1 MKRGVAALLLTGL
14 LAAIAGAPSASA
26 QDHVTVAMASGVN
39 QVTSLVA
46 EEKGFFKQQGLDVT
60 RKPIARGNLAVGA
73 IEAGQI
79 QFGEV
84 SDVVFFS
91 AVGKGIPLVALGASS
106 RGFTGKMIGRPDHK
120 PVKSLADMK
129 GEHIGMQVGTGVHG
143 VFLRLIEQLGLKPT
157 DFKISNVRVV
167 DMPAAMATKPSRFDA
182 VLGWD
187 PMMTRIIEAGN
198 GKEIISA
205 KQFQDMAHITYPL
218 LLVANK
224 DYIASHRDTVQRFI
238 NAYAMADKYIQEH
251 PDEALDIYTKAIHKA
266 GGKLEENIIKTMMF
280 EVPRFIGVNFIPT
293 DWTELPRT
301 RDFLFKTGK
310 IKSKPDLKAITAPSF
325 GDAAEARLK

>member
-1 MKRGVAALLLTGL
+1 MTKWLSALMAAFFAATLVAPA
-14 LAAIAGAPSASA
+14 ASA

-46 EEKGFFKQQGLDVT
+46 AEKGYFKQQGLDVA

-73 IEAGQI
+73 LASGQI

-91 AVGKGIPLVALGASS
+91 ATSKGIPLVALGAAS
-106 RGFTGKMIGRPDHK
+106 RGFTAKMIGQPNHK

-129 GEHIGMQVGTGVHG
+129 GEHIGIQVGTGVHG
-143 VFLRLIEQLGLKPT
+143 VFLRLVEQLGLKPT

-167 DMPAAMATKPSRFDA
+167 DMPTAMATKPPKFDA
-182 VLGWD
+182 VMGWD
-187 PMMTRIIEAGN
+187 PMMSRIVQAGN

-205 KQFQDMAHITYPL
+205 AQFQKMANITYPL

-224 DYIASHRDTVQRFI
+224 NWVDKHHDTVQKFV
-238 NAYAMADKYIQEH
+238 NAYAMADKYIRAH
-251 PDEALDIYTKAIHKA
+251 PDEALAMYTDTVHKA
-266 GGKLEENIIKTMMF
+266 GAKLDESIIKTMMF
-280 EVPRFIGVNFIPT
+280 EVPKFMGVNFIPS

-301 RDFLFKTGK
+301 RDFLFKVGK
-310 IKSKPDLKAITAPSF
+310 ITSKPDIKAVTDPSF
-325 GDAAEARLK
+325 GDAAEARIK

>member
-1 MKRGVAALLLTGL
+1 MTKRLSALMAALFAMA
-14 LAAIAGAPSASA
+14 LAAPAASA

-46 EEKGFFKQQGLDVT
+46 AEKGYFKQQGLEVT

-73 IEAGQI
+73 IASGQI
-79 QFGEV
+79 EFGEV

-91 AVGKGIPLVALGASS
+91 AASKGIPLVALGAAS
-106 RGFTGKMIGRPDHK
+106 RGFTAKMIGQPNHK
-120 PVKSLADMK
+120 PVKTLADMK
-129 GEHIGMQVGTGVHG
+129 GEHIGIQVGTGVHG

-167 DMPAAMATKPSRFDA
+167 DMPTAMATKPPKFDA
-182 VLGWD
+182 VMGWD
-187 PMMTRIIEAGN
+187 PMMSRIVQGGN

-205 KQFQDMAHITYPL
+205 AQFQKMANITYPL
-218 LLVANK
+218 LLVASKNYVAAHK
-224 DYIASHRDTVQRFI
+224 DTVQKFV
-238 NAYAMADKYIQEH
+238 NAYAMADKYIRAH
-251 PDEALDIYTKAIHKA
+251 PGEALDMYTKTVHDA
-266 GGKLEENIIKTMMF
+266 GAKLDESIIKTMMF
-280 EVPRFIGVNFIPT
+280 EVPKFMGVNFVAS

-310 IKSKPDLKAITAPSF
+310 ITSKPDIKVVTDPSF
-325 GDAAEARLK
+325 GDAAEARIK

>member
-1 MKRGVAALLLTGL
+1 MTKRLSAMMAALFAMA
-14 LAAIAGAPSASA
+14 LAVPAASA

-46 EEKGFFKQQGLDVT
+46 AEKGYFKQQGLEVT

-73 IEAGQI
+73 IASGQI
-79 QFGEV
+79 EFGEV

-91 AVGKGIPLVALGASS
+91 AVSKGIPLVALGAAS
-106 RGFTGKMIGRPDHK
+106 RGFTAKMIGTPNHK
-120 PVKSLADMK
+120 PVKTLADMK
-129 GEHIGMQVGTGVHG
+129 GEHIGIQVGTGVHG

-167 DMPAAMATKPSRFDA
+167 DMPVAMATKPPKFDA
-182 VLGWD
+182 VMGWD
-187 PMMTRIIEAGN
+187 PGMSRIIQGGN

-205 KQFQDMAHITYPL
+205 AQFQKMANITYPL
-218 LLVANK
+218 LLVASK
-224 DYIASHRDTVQRFI
+224 TYVAAHHDTVQKFV
-238 NAYAMADKYIQEH
+238 NSYAMADKYIRAH
-251 PDEALDIYTKAIHKA
+251 PGEALDMYTKTVHDA
-266 GGKLEENIIKTMMF
+266 GAKLDESIIKTMMF
-280 EVPRFIGVNFIPT
+280 EVPKFMGVNFVAS

-310 IKSKPDLKAITAPSF
+310 ITSKPDMKVVTDPSF
-325 GDAAEARLK
+325 GDAAEARIK

>member
-1 MKRGVAALLLTGL
+1 MRKRYSALMAALFAVAL
-14 LAAIAGAPSASA
+14 GAPAASA

-46 EEKGFFKQQGLDVT
+46 AEKGYFKQQGLDVT

-73 IEAGQI
+73 LASGQI

-91 AVGKGIPLVALGASS
+91 AVSKGIPLVALGAAS
-106 RGFTGKMIGRPDHK
+106 RGFTAKMIGRPDHK

-129 GEHIGMQVGTGVHG
+129 GEHIGIQVGTGVHG

-157 DFKISNVRVV
+157 DFKISNIRVV
-167 DMPAAMATKPSRFDA
+167 DMPAAMASKPPKFDA
-182 VLGWD
+182 VMGWD
-187 PMMTRIIEAGN
+187 PMMSRIVQAGN

-205 KQFQDMAHITYPL
+205 AAFQTMANITYPL

-224 DYIASHRDTVQRFI
+224 DYVAKHHDIVQKFV
-238 NAYAMADKYIQEH
+238 NGYAMADKYIRAH
-251 PDEALDIYTKAIHKA
+251 PDEALDMYTSLVHKA
-266 GGKLEENIIKTMMF
+266 GAKLDESIIKTMMF
-280 EVPRFIGVNFIPT
+280 EVPKFMGVNFIKS

-310 IKSKPDLKAITAPSF
+310 ITSKPDMKAVTDPSF
-325 GDAAEARLK
+325 GDAAEAKIK